1 MKCVKERE
9 LGQKS
14 PRLWSRGRGLVSRR
28 QEAGG
33 RKRPPVPALWRL
45 LPASRRLSLR
55 GQSTL
60 ETAVLIAVVMG
71 ALMVMFSYIR
81 DAVSSRVKVGSDS
94 FGHGLLNSGN

>member
-1 MKCVKERE
+1 MP
-9 LGQKS
+9 LGS
-14 PRLWSRGRGLVSRR
+14 
-28 QEAGG
+28 
-33 RKRPPVPALWRL
+33 
-45 LPASRRLSLR
+45 R